1 MLFSSDCG
9 STGKIA
15 VLPSVIAVPG
25 ARSSRGRIAN
35 LRAWFASLPSPP
47 LGCGT
52 PESPSDAPE
61 LRIALLPNS
70 GLHCSRA
77 PD

>member
-1 MLFSSDCG
+1 MSLNSDCG
-9 STGKIA
+9 SSGEIA

-25 ARSSRGRIAN
+25 VRSFRGQIAR
-35 LRAWFASLPSPP
+35 LRARFAALSSPA

-61 LRIALLPNS
+61 LRIASEL
-70 GLHCSRA
+70 RI
-77 PD
+77 